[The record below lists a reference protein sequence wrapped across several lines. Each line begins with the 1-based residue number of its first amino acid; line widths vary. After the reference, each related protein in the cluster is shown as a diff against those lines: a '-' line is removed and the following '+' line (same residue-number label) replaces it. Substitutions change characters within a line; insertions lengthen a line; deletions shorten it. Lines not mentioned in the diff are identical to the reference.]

1 MIKAAILTMSDKGAV
16 GERTDAS
23 GPALE
28 KWLAEHEVTTLEYKM
43 IPDDIT
49 TISATLKEWSDGGL
63 FDLILTTGGT
73 GLSPRDVTPD
83 ATIQVVERVIPGFG
97 EVMRMRS
104 LEKTPHAII
113 SRAVAGIRG
122 KTLIINLPGSPKGA
136 IENLEAVWPAIPHAV
151 AKIQGDPADCALP
164 VTGP

>member
-1 MIKAAILTMSDKGAV
+1 MIKAAILAMSDKGAV